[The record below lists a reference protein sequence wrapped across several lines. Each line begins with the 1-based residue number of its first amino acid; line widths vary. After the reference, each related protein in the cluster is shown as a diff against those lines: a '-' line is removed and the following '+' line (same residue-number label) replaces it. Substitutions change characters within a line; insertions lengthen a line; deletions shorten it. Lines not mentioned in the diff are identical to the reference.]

1 MPVKKILIVDDEP
14 DVVAY
19 LTVVLAAN
27 GYKPYSAANVNTAE
41 QILKK
46 IHPDLICLDIVMP
59 KETGISFYIKLQQ
72 EKELK
77 SIPVIIISGIV
88 ESDKFNFRSYVK
100 DESIPSPACYME
112 KPIDIKN
119 FIWNIERLTG

>member
-1 MPVKKILIVDDEP
+1 MSAKKILIVDDEP

-19 LTVVLAAN
+19 LTVVLESS
-27 GYKPYSAANVNTAE
+27 GYKAYSAGDIKTAI
-41 QILKK
+41 QIVKK

-72 EKELK
+72 EQDLKE
-77 SIPVIIISGIV
+77 IPVIIISGII
-88 ESDKFNFRSYVK
+88 ESEKFNFRSYVK
-100 DESIPSPACYME
+100 DESIPAPQCFME

-119 FIWNIERLTG
+119 FIWNIEQLTG